1 MTTKA
6 LHSAERAA
14 EQADRAA
21 LHAHAVLRKVT
32 TRDPR
37 TMSFADR
44 LTRVEYEKADAA
56 ARDADAKAAAAHAQV
71 AKLRAGN
78 GGGGGKPN
86 AKQARLGLAAA
97 IVAQKRA
104 RNAAQKNA
112 AVIDASYSQ
121 AGKAQRQV
129 EAAERNV
136 ERTRE
141 DDIEA
146 AARAIAS
153 SRTPPPSSVGR
164 AESKRAAAESVLD
177 QVRVGRER
185 LRERQVELDRV
196 ANKAKVAVESAIN
209 AVWRAERPLD
219 RLLERANKLTD
230 ELIATQLELLHW
242 RSFASPQE
250 REQINATLRERTPGM
265 LGEIT
270 HYPEHPVT
278 KQITMA
284 RQALADDADALI
296 EIGL

>member
-1 MTTKA
+1 MTAKV
-6 LHSAERAA
+6 LHNAERAA

-37 TMSFADR
+37 TMSFAPNQE
-44 LTRVEYEKADAA
+44 RVAFEKADAA
-56 ARDADAKAAAAHAQV
+56 ARNADAEAAAAHAQV

-78 GGGGGKPN
+78 GAGRKSS
-86 AKQARLGLAAA
+86 AKQTRLDLAAA
-97 IVAQKRA
+97 IVAQRRA

-141 DDIEA
+141 DDAEA
-146 AARAIAS
+146 AACAIAS

-196 ANKAKVAVESAIN
+196 ANKAKAAVESAIN
-209 AVWRAERPLD
+209 TVWRTERPLD
-219 RLLERANKLTD
+219 RLLERASKLTD
-230 ELIATQLELLHW
+230 ELINVQLELLHW

-284 RQALADDADALI
+284 RQALADDADAPVKIVL
-296 EIGL
+296 